1 MSDTPKTDGIEFK
14 AQIGMMPPYDT
25 VPAEFA
31 RRLKRERDEARRE
44 LSGMPETPETDGIEF
59 KAQIGMMPP
68 YDTVPAEFARRLER
82 ERDAALAKLS
92 GKIEMGTVCVAS
104 KAFIDGI
111 EKERD
116 DAREG
121 ERFNASVAAKSIS
134 RASSAEIERDNAIS
148 RFEALKEFCETE
160 LHWMYFRSEFL
171 DSKAGSTSQTIEN
184 ARALQAYLKELK

>member
-1 MSDTPKTDGIEFK
+1 MEKRMKTPDPTKFFDS
-14 AQIGMMPPYDT
+14 
-25 VPAEFA
+25 
-31 RRLKRERDEARRE
+31 LKPSEDNQPLPSMFSAD
-44 LSGMPETPETDGIEF
+44 TPETNAEVRRTGDRPS
-59 KAQIGMMPP
+59 IGF
-68 YDTVPAEFARRLER
+68 TQKLER

-134 RASSAEIERDNAIS
+134 RASSAEIERDKAIL

-160 LHWMYFRSEFL
+160 LSWMYFRAEFL
-171 DSKAGSTSQTIEN
+171 ESKADSPSKTIEN
-184 ARALQAYLKELK
+184 ARALKAYLEELK